1 MWTELFHKF
10 RRQVS
15 ENQMTKGK
23 DISMRQLRYFVA
35 AADAGQF
42 SQAALKTHVSQSAIT
57 AAVLHLEQSMGVSL
71 FDRLPH
77 GVALTAEGNK
87 FSQHARHILD
97 TLQDALSEPLFL
109 GHAMQGTVRVGAS
122 YTVLG
127 YFLPALL
134 ARFKRS
140 YPQVEIDLIDMDRQS
155 IEAALSNGDLD
166 LGLAIVSNTP
176 NLHGF
181 AHHVLIRSR
190 RQLWLASQHPLM
202 SATSINLEDV
212 AEHAYIL
219 ATVDEGETSTMRY
232 WESRGLAPKVAFR
245 TSSMEALRGLVG
257 HGFGVTILSDM
268 LYRAWSLEGKKI
280 EIRPLVDVIPPME
293 LGVIWLP
300 DNCLSE
306 PTQAFRQF
314 LVMACAS

>member
-1 MWTELFHKF
+1 
-10 RRQVS
+10 
-15 ENQMTKGK
+15 MTKGK

-42 SQAALKTHVSQSAIT
+42 SQAALKVHVSQSAIT
-57 AAVLHLEQSMGVSL
+57 AAVLQLEESLGVGL
-71 FDRLPH
+71 FDRMPH

-87 FSQHARHILD
+87 FCQHARHILD

-109 GHAMQGTVRVGAS
+109 SHAMQGTVRVGAS

-140 YPQVEIDLIDMDRQS
+140 YPLVEIDLVDMDRLS
-155 IEAALSNGDLD
+155 IERAVSNGELD
-166 LGLAIVSNTP
+166 LGLTIVSNTP
-176 NLHGF
+176 DLAGF

-202 SATSINLEDV
+202 QTPSINLQDV
-212 AEHAYIL
+212 AGHAYIL
-219 ATVDEGETSTMRY
+219 ATLDEGDTSTLRY

-245 TSSMEALRGLVG
+245 TSSMEGLRGLVG

-293 LGVIWLP
+293 LGLVWLP
-300 DNCLSE
+300 DC
-306 PTQAFRQF
+306 PMPAPAQAFRQF
-314 LVMACAS
+314 LIMACAS

>member
-1 MWTELFHKF
+1 
-10 RRQVS
+10 
-15 ENQMTKGK
+15 MTKGR

-42 SQAALKTHVSQSAIT
+42 SQAALKAHVSQSAIT

-77 GVALTAEGNK
+77 GVSLTAEGNK

-140 YPQVEIDLIDMDRQS
+140 YPQVEIDLIDMDRHS
-155 IEAALSNGDLD
+155 IEEALGNGDLD
-166 LGLAIVSNTP
+166 LGLTIVSNTP
-176 NLHGF
+176 NLQGF
-181 AHHVLIRSR
+181 AHQVLIRSR
-190 RQLWLASQHPLM
+190 RQLW
-202 SATSINLEDV
+202 
-212 AEHAYIL
+212 
-219 ATVDEGETSTMRY
+219 
-232 WESRGLAPKVAFR
+232 
-245 TSSMEALRGLVG
+245 
-257 HGFGVTILSDM
+257 
-268 LYRAWSLEGKKI
+268 
-280 EIRPLVDVIPPME
+280 
-293 LGVIWLP
+293 
-300 DNCLSE
+300 
-306 PTQAFRQF
+306 
-314 LVMACAS
+314 

>member
-1 MWTELFHKF
+1 
-10 RRQVS
+10 
-15 ENQMTKGK
+15 MTKGK

-35 AADAGQF
+35 AADVGQF
-42 SQAALKTHVSQSAIT
+42 SQAALKVHVSQSAIT
-57 AAVLHLEQSMGVSL
+57 AAVLQLEETLGVSL
-71 FDRLPH
+71 FDRLPY

-87 FSQHARHILD
+87 FSLHARHILD

-109 GHAMQGTVRVGAS
+109 SHGMQGTVRVGAS

-140 YPQVEIDLIDMDRQS
+140 YPQVEIDLVDMDRHS
-155 IEAALSNGDLD
+155 IEAAVSSGDLD
-166 LGLAIVSNTP
+166 LGLTIVSNTP
-176 NLHGF
+176 DLRGF

-190 RQLWLASQHPLM
+190 RQLWLSTQHPLM
-202 SATSINLEDV
+202 AAPSINLQDV
-212 AEHAYIL
+212 AEHAYLL
-219 ATVDEGETSTMRY
+219 ATLDEGDTSTLRY
-232 WESRGLAPKVAFR
+232 WESRGLAPKIAFR

-293 LGVIWLP
+293 LGLIWLP
-300 DNCLSE
+300 NQALAPPAE
-306 PTQAFRQF
+306 AFRQF
-314 LVMACAS
+314 LIMACTS